1 MRIKITL
8 LLLILSLSQQISA
21 QVPTVTYPERKV
33 SQNGIFQ
40 IAQINTFRITPPDV
54 GELLKQDLQQSSN
67 MEKPFRFAESIPI
80 TINPLNYGN
89 WTTSGDWAYWT
100 LKIVADSATS
110 LSIVFSRFKLTEGA
124 VMYISNG
131 NGTMLTGPI
140 TASEN
145 NNNST
150 WGSDVYSGDA
160 ILIEIKIPVS
170 EKESLLLEIGSVA
183 YGYKNIFSEKSG
195 FGQSGSCNINVLC
208 TQGTP
213 WANERKAVCKILN
226 ASGTSWCSG
235 SMVMNTCNT
244 NMPYLL
250 TACHCYVAPN
260 AGSVSQWRFI
270 YHYWSPTCSPTQDGD
285 TSLLFNGA
293 QHKAH
298 WSTSDFALLQLNQ
311 IPSSSS
317 DITYAGWTNSSVA
330 ATSGTGIHHPNG
342 DVMKISLD
350 YDPLTRNAD
359 YGWDVTAHWQV
370 AWDDGV
376 TEGGSSGSPLFDQSH
391 RIIGQ
396 LHGGPSVCGGS
407 VLKDYYGSFDMS
419 WTGGGTDTTRLS
431 NWLDPGN
438 TGTTSTNTT
447 NVSALTDVS
456 LNLSISGADNFCSG
470 SELYTLNGVP
480 PGLSVTWSSSNPSI
494 ATISATGNPA
504 TVTKVGSGTVTVTG
518 TVSGSCILTSSKTKT
533 LHIGTPDMSNVTISQ
548 PTGPTPPCIVL
559 NQPNRMV
566 VLNSGGATT
575 PIEVANSYGAIVSAS
590 QFGPNAVVTNPLF
603 WVRKDP
609 SNPNSYVDIKVR
621 LQNDCGWSDWKII
634 RIYVCSSPLI
644 SYYMVSPNPSSDD
657 VTIFPASSKD
667 LKSIER
673 TNIPAIL
680 NIEVYDQSGVLQKKI
695 KAGAGIFTTK
705 VNVANL
711 LPGAYYFKI
720 TTKLGAETHTIIIQ
734 R

>member
-1 MRIKITL
+1 
-8 LLLILSLSQQISA
+8 
-21 QVPTVTYPERKV
+21 
-33 SQNGIFQ
+33 
-40 IAQINTFRITPPDV
+40 
-54 GELLKQDLQQSSN
+54 
-67 MEKPFRFAESIPI
+67 
-80 TINPLNYGN
+80 
-89 WTTSGDWAYWT
+89 
-100 LKIVADSATS
+100 
-110 LSIVFSRFKLTEGA
+110 
-124 VMYISNG
+124 MYISNG